1 MIQASTALANLLNT
15 SDSFLMADLF
25 TFTTKAGNI
34 IRATS
39 SDVDSKATIGGTLY
53 TFTSGLKI
61 VRDSVSAVAGIEVD
75 DLSLIIYP
83 ETTDLIGTVPFLQ
96 AVTMGAF
103 DGAGFTLHRAF
114 FNDMTAQAVGVILRF
129 SGRVSDLDGFSRSEI
144 PVTVKSDLELL
155 NVKMPRN
162 IYQPGCRRTLFDSGC
177 GLTKGAFGFGSA
189 VLVGSTTTTLYC
201 STGSYSGDTGTV
213 AGWFTLGTVSFTSG
227 ANAGVTRTVKA
238 QGSGVLSF
246 SLPLPY
252 APAAGDTIMI
262 YAGCDKQQGTCS
274 GKFSNLSRFSGEP
287 YIPAAETAY

>member
-1 MIQASTALANLLNT
+1 MIAASTALATLQNT

-25 TFTTKAGNI
+25 TFTTRAGQV

-39 SDVDSKATIGGTLY
+39 SDVDSVLGGVVY
-53 TFTSGLKI
+53 PSGLKI
-61 VRDSVSAVAGIEVD
+61 VRDAVTVIAGIQVD
-75 DLSLIIYP
+75 DLALTISP
-83 ETTDLIGTVPFLQ
+83 EPTDLIGTVPFLQ

-103 DGAGFTLHRAF
+103 DGAAFTLQRAF
-114 FNDMTAQAVGVILRF
+114 FTDMTLPAVGAILRF

-162 IYQPGCRRTLFDSGC
+162 IYQPGCRRTLFDAGC
-177 GLTKGAFGFGSA
+177 GLLKVWYQLGATVGA
-189 VLVGSTTTTLYC
+189 GSTKTTLYC
-201 STGSYSGDTGTV
+201 STGGHSGDSGAV
-213 AGWFTLGTVSFTSG
+213 AGWATLGTVSFTSG
-227 ANAGVTRTVKA
+227 ANLGVTRTVKA

-252 APAAGDTIMI
+252 VPAVGDTIMI
-262 YAGCDKQQGTCS
+262 YAGCDKQQATCTT
-274 GKFSNLSRFSGEP
+274 KFSNLDHFSGEP